1 MNHPI
6 EIFNLSSEDRN
17 QVLTEISTLLQEKK
31 SLQQLVR
38 EQEKIAE
45 AANEE
50 LFLELLEVI
59 DALEYL
65 LDYMAEYPES
75 SPEFMKNLLS
85 SLAAVHKKF
94 LSVLVKRQVSPVEL
108 TENQLDLNVCQVV
121 DCEIRDDLEDQTI
134 IKILR
139 RGFRLGEKLLRPT
152 EVITSK
158 KD

>member
-6 EIFNLSSEDRN
+6 EIFNLSSEDRH
-17 QVLTEISTLLQEKK
+17 QLLTEISTLLQEKK